1 MRKDRPMPEPDLT
14 QQDEDLSA
22 PEFDSE
28 EKRDGCDFGNWPEL
42 AGLVLTLFVIW
53 LIFSFRG

>member
-1 MRKDRPMPEPDLT
+1 MPEPDLT